1 MKDILAKKDRRGS
14 SLLDMAARR
23 GIKDVLEHV
32 VSVIRRELSE
42 NEVRCHFVPRIE
54 HTMQQTT
61 ITGGFT
67 QDMIPV
73 S

>member
-1 MKDILAKKDRRGS
+1 MKKDIVGG
-14 SLLDMAARR
+14 SLLDRAARSGGR
-23 GIKDVLEHV
+23 AILEHV
-32 VSVIRRELSE
+32 RSVIILELSE

-61 ITGGFT
+61 TTGRFT

>member
-1 MKDILAKKDRRGS
+1 MEKDILGG
-14 SLLDMAARR
+14 SLLDRAARR
-23 GIKDVLEHV
+23 GSGAIREHV
-32 VSVIRRELSE
+32 RSVMQRKLSE

-54 HTMQQTT
+54 YTMQHTT
-61 ITGGFT
+61 TTGGFP

>member
-1 MKDILAKKDRRGS
+1 MKDILAKKDKYGV
-14 SLLDMAARR
+14 SLLDMASGK
-23 GIKDVLEHV
+23 GILEHV
-32 VSVIRRELSE
+32 SSVIRQKLSE

-61 ITGGFT
+61 TTGGFT